1 MKYLLYTDDHCR
13 VVLTQQGQKPGSD
26 YVNAS
31 FVDVSD
37 LDYFTDYS
45 DVFLILSMLRVI
57 KSQRLTLQ
65 HRVQSVTRWII
76 SGG

>member
-1 MKYLLYTDDHCR
+1 MDYILSVDDHCR

-37 LDYFTDYS
+37 LDYFTDHS
-45 DVFLILSMLRVI
+45 DVFLI
-57 KSQRLTLQ
+57 
-65 HRVQSVTRWII
+65 
-76 SGG
+76 

>member
-1 MKYLLYTDDHCR
+1 MKYILSVDDHCR
-13 VVLTQQGQKPGSD
+13 VVLTQLGQKPGSD

-45 DVFLILSMLRVI
+45 DVFSMRRVI

-65 HRVQSVTRWII
+65 HRVQLVTQWMT

>member
-1 MKYLLYTDDHCR
+1 MNILSVDDHCW

-45 DVFLILSMLRVI
+45 DILSMLRVT

-65 HRVQSVTRWII
+65 HRVQSVTRWMT